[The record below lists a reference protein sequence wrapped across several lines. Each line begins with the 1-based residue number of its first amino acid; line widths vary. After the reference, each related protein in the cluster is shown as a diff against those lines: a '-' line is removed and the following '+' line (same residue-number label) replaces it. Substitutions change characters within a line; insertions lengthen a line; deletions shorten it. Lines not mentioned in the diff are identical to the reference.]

1 MVIALQLLSLPGSA
15 SQKQTLGVASEPH
28 FATAVS
34 DTSEQSMLQLS
45 SVAQQGKPPGFGIQL
60 PSTPTPVQ
68 QPLTPLSVVQFA
80 PAAVQV
86 SGATVVNGSSVVGG
100 FVKVTPLS
108 GSPSVVVA
116 VTPPSLAVVVAVSPP
131 SLALVVGSEPVLA
144 VVVDASVTVPPV
156 SSRVVV
162 RSSPSGIVTTV
173 PSVPSAAVVL
183 SDATLVLPPLRD
195 VVVGPTLPTVVVLT
209 SSVCVDTP
217 VVPLRPVVVISVLP
231 TVVESV
237 PEKGVVDPV
246 PVVSVPDSPGV
257 VDSGSGV
264 VCVPVVT
271 TLP

>member
-1 MVIALQLLSLPGSA
+1 
-15 SQKQTLGVASEPH
+15 
-28 FATAVS
+28 
-34 DTSEQSMLQLS
+34 
-45 SVAQQGKPPGFGIQL
+45 VAQQGKPPGFGIQL

-116 VTPPSLAVVVAVSPP
+116 VTPPPLAVVVAVTPPSLAVVVAVSPP
-131 SLALVVGSEPVLA
+131 SLALVVGSELLLA

-173 PSVPSAAVVL
+173 PSAAVVL
-183 SDATLVLPPLRD
+183 SEATLVLPPLRD

-246 PVVSVPDSPGV
+246 PVVSVPGSPGV

-271 TLP
+271 SVP

>member
-1 MVIALQLLSLPGSA
+1 
-15 SQKQTLGVASEPH
+15 VASEPH

-131 SLALVVGSEPVLA
+131 SLALVVGSEPLLA

-156 SSRVVV
+156 LSRVVV

-183 SDATLVLPPLRD
+183 SEATLVLPPLRN

-209 SSVCVDTP
+209 SSVVCVDTP
-217 VVPLRPVVVISVLP
+217 VVPLRPVVVISALP

-246 PVVSVPDSPGV
+246 PVVSVPGSPGV

-271 TLP
+271 SVP